1 MIYQGTHRVRADGN
15 AKHEKAGDVNTDESL
30 LGKVGRVTVS
40 IPAGGPGEV
49 LLPVRGGTEAF
60 AAWSDEP
67 IDRHRRVVVVES
79 ISARS
84 VFVTPVP

>member
-1 MIYQGTHRVRADGN
+1 MPPGA
-15 AKHEKAGDVNTDESL
+15 EESL
-30 LGKVGRVTVS
+30 LGKIGRVTVS

-49 LLPVRGGTEAF
+49 LLPVRGGSEAY

-67 IDRHRRVVVVES
+67 IARHRRVVVVDC

-84 VFVTPVP
+84 VFVTPFS

>member
-1 MIYQGTHRVRADGN
+1 VSADAERG
-15 AKHEKAGDVNTDESL
+15 L
-30 LGKVGRVTVS
+30 LGLVGRVTVS

-67 IDRHRRVVVVES
+67 ISRHRRVVVVDTL
-79 ISARS
+79 SARS
-84 VFVTPVP
+84 VLVTPFP